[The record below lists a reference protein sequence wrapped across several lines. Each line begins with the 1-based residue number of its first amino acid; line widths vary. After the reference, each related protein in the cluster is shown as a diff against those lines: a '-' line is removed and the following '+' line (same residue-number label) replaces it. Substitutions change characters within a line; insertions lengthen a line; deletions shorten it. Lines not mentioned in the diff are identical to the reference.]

1 MTPLSVDG
9 YHCYTCKTCNTNKD
23 MDKVEMRKH
32 LGSVHNIPK
41 PEGSKT
47 LIFHS
52 SKSEGRE
59 AFIYEWIFRNV
70 KIHEHKRS

>member
-1 MTPLSVDG
+1 
-9 YHCYTCKTCNTNKD
+9 